1 MAANLGIDVGTDV
14 KLVTDEVTSNSE
26 TAHRQGVVEFLE
38 SIGSGRKTVTTP
50 GTEVPLS
57 SVSLP
62 LVRKVDVQA
71 ELDNTDVVVVG
82 SGNSGSGVEVVAAL
96 ATRRGIALEAG
107 DSYTLYVNDLADV
120 YIDAV
125 VAGEG
130 VTFNYFS

>member
-1 MAANLGIDVGTDV
+1 MAANVGIDVGTDV

-26 TAHRQGVVEFLE
+26 TAHRQGVIEFCE
-38 SIGSGRKTVTTP
+38 TIGSGRKTVTTP

-71 ELDNTDVVVVG
+71 ELDNTGVVVVG
-82 SGNSGSGVEVVAAL
+82 SGNSGGGVEVIASL
-96 ATRRGIALEAG
+96 STRRGIALEAG

-130 VTFNYFS
+130 VTFNYFT